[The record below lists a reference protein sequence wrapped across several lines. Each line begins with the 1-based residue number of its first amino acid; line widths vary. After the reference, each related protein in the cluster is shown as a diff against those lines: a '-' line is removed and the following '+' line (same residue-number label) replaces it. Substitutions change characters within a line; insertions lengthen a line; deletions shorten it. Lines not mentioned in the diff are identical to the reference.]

1 MNNLLQT
8 TTTRHKRYNKKSP
21 KRRKSLPPNHSGSN
35 SLEVNINVRP
45 SCLPNALIPRGP
57 LICSNIE
64 NLENYRIPIERTNNI
79 NTNKNNNN
87 NNSNNSKDKN
97 AESSSSSFEN
107 TSSTASYVPKNDSV
121 SNVINI
127 VDLRNDKKSLAM
139 PEETGDIDFNIT
151 FQSSPSDLNTT
162 SEYKNK
168 QQFHDNPTTSN
179 RHYISNN
186 RGYSLNQKD
195 KFSRNI
201 SLKEEDLSITNNNNN
216 NNNSKIK
223 FKSTMPS
230 DKSSPKSIP
239 KKKDFSL
246 KNYTDDIS
254 VAYRNLNDSDSDL
267 NDFIEESLLSDAF
280 SSNDEDT
287 DVFIKLKEE
296 ERVNIVYSFSVIFE
310 SNFL

>member
-1 MNNLLQT
+1 M
-8 TTTRHKRYNKKSP
+8 
-21 KRRKSLPPNHSGSN
+21 
-35 SLEVNINVRP
+35 
-45 SCLPNALIPRGP
+45 PNALIPRGP

-79 NTNKNNNN
+79 NTNKNNN

-121 SNVINI
+121 SNVINT

-162 SEYKNK
+162 SVYKNK
-168 QQFHDNPTTSN
+168 QQFHDNPATSN

-195 KFSRNI
+195 KFLRNI
-201 SLKEEDLSITNNNNN
+201 SLKEDLSITNNNNSN
-216 NNNSKIK
+216 TKIK
-223 FKSTMPS
+223 FKSAIPS

-287 DVFIKLKEE
+287 DVFVKLKEE
-296 ERVNIVYSFSVIFE
+296 ETVNILYK
-310 SNFL
+310 